1 MPARGVHRASTGE
14 LDGIF
19 QLHQRRGH
27 NFHLRRMRGFHLYL
41 VDDMKLEASTVAQC
55 SDLDEFID
63 NLDEMLL
70 PDLAREIEEESAVN
84 ATLTRASPG
93 LIRSDSI

>member
-1 MPARGVHRASTGE
+1 
-14 LDGIF
+14 
-19 QLHQRRGH
+19 
-27 NFHLRRMRGFHLYL
+27 
-41 VDDMKLEASTVAQC
+41 MKLEASTVAQC